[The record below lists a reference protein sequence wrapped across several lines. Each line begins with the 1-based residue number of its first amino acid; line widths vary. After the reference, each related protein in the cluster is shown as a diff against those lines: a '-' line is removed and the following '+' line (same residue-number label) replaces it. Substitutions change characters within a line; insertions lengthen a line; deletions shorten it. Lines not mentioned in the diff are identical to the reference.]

1 MAWIPQSTQ
10 EHLIE
15 EISRKEAPLHKPFL
29 YILQS
34 SFLKEAVDGKNLKA
48 FKKNVTRNEQMKDVL
63 RISRDKDL
71 SA

>member
-15 EISRKEAPLHKPFL
+15 AISRKEVPLHKPFL
-29 YILQS
+29 YIPQS

-48 FKKNVTRNEQMKDVL
+48 FKKMELGMNKWKMC
-63 RISRDKDL
+63 
-71 SA
+71 